1 MGDSAQRDLLG
12 ARDDPC
18 DSLDKPLEHHGHC
31 QTEAGGR
38 PQLRFIR
45 ARAGV
50 AIAGASRRVRAH
62 AGWDIIDFFA
72 KPGDA
77 NRAGVERF
85 PDGIFSIQEVTDEPI
100 DLGFWSHVA
109 LH

>member
-1 MGDSAQRDLLG
+1 MDVERQRQEVDRNYDAFMRMLASLLPDH
-12 ARDDPC
+12 RDEYALMRDG
-18 DSLDKPLEHHGHC
+18 E
-31 QTEAGGR
+31 
-38 PQLRFIR
+38 I
-45 ARAGV
+45 V
-50 AIAGASRRVRAH
+50 
-62 AGWDIIDFFA
+62 DFFA

-85 PDGIFSIQEVTDEPI
+85 SDRIFSIQEVTDEPI